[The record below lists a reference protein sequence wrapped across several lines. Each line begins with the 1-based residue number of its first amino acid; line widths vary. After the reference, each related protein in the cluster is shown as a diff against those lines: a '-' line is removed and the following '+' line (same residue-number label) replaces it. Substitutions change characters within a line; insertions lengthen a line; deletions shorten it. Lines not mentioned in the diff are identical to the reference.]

1 MAFGACQ
8 PSPQSR
14 TNVSRGA
21 PATPRGEALWREEPA
36 RSKHAPS
43 PGKNSTVAE
52 HPSVELER
60 LRARYGSAPALTRF
74 RGEVSYYSDALAG
87 RPTASGEPYAPAAA
101 TAAHRSLPFG
111 SVVRVV
117 RDDTGQA
124 VYVRINDRGPF
135 VRGRVLDL
143 SRVAASAIG
152 VLGRGVARVTAEVVE
167 LGPKSKRKH
176 KKKRK
181 TRR

>member
-1 MAFGACQ
+1 
-8 PSPQSR
+8 
-14 TNVSRGA
+14 VSRGA
-21 PATPRGEALWREEPA
+21 PATARGEPSWQEEPA
-36 RSKHAPS
+36 RAEHAPAR
-43 PGKNSTVAE
+43 GANGAVE
-52 HPSVELER
+52 HAPSVELEH

-74 RGEVSYYSDALAG
+74 RGEASYYSDALAG
-87 RPTASGEPYAPAAA
+87 RPTASGEPYQPAVL

-117 RDDTGQA
+117 RDDTRQV

-143 SRVAASAIG
+143 SRSAASAIG
-152 VLGRGVARVTAEVVE
+152 LLGRGVARVTAEVVE

-176 KKKRK
+176 QKKRK